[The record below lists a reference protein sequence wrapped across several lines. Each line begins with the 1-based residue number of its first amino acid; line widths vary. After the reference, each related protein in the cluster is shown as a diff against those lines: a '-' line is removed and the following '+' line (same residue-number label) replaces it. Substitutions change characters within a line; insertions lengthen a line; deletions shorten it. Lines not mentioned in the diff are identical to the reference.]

1 MQGLTIERDV
11 HFATGRRTRKVIKD
25 GSSPEAN
32 TVLVGRVPRISR
44 LMALAIRFD
53 RLIKAGEIADQAD
66 LARLGQVTRARVTQ
80 IMNLLLLAPEI
91 QEAIL
96 FLPLT
101 MRGHDPILEP
111 MLRPIAAEP
120 DWRQQRRLWKC
131 LLADQKVEL
140 ARDHSSDADV
150 TEKSQKCSPGV
161 IYMMHNMVAGILM
174 ERRRGVD
181 CT

>member
-1 MQGLTIERDV
+1 MQGLTIEREV
-11 HFATGRRTRKVIKD
+11 HFVTSRRTRKIIKD
-25 GSSPEAN
+25 GPVSVTNPAP
-32 TVLVGRVPRISR
+32 VGRVPRVSR

-53 RLIKAGEIADQAD
+53 RLIKAGEIVDQAD

-101 MRGHDPILEP
+101 MQGHDPILEP

-131 LLADQKVEL
+131 LLVDQKVEL
-140 ARDHSSDADV
+140 ASNCCMNVDV
-150 TEKSQKCSPGV
+150 TERSSEYSIEPHRCG
-161 IYMMHNMVAGILM
+161 A
-174 ERRRGVD
+174 
-181 CT
+181 